1 MTPRKP
7 VTDWA
12 TDWDHLDPRWR
23 EDPYPIW
30 DKLRRSC
37 PIAHTERYQGAYL
50 PTRYE
55 DVRAIANDSTH
66 FSSRRVIVREVRP
79 EPMPSPPITSDPPH
93 HKPYKQLLLPLF
105 TAEAMTGLEP
115 KARAICNELINK
127 FIADGHCDA
136 AQQYTRH
143 IPVKVITHML
153 GVPETDSDQFIKWI
167 HEILELGITDD
178 VVLMQAVREMA
189 EYFAGHIAQRRDN
202 PERRNRSK
210 DDLISQLLEARI
222 DGKLLDDQH
231 LNGMLR
237 LLLIAGIDTTWS
249 GIGAAL
255 WHLARTPVDRDRL
268 ITEPALMAMAIEE
281 FLRAFSP
288 VTMAREVVKDTEIGG
303 CPIKAGNM
311 VLLSFPAANRDP
323 AVFPDADK
331 VIIDR
336 KENRH
341 SAFGLGI
348 HRCVGS
354 NLARLEMT
362 VAVEEWL
369 KRLRALHWPA
379 TPRGRKAPCAARV
392 SCRSNSPRR
401 RVTVISGRDCAIN
414 GVSSRHCFKWGM
426 SRVPTA
432 TAACR
437 QGFRKETI
445 AGLRHNGRSAPKAG
459 VRSTLVDRLKSS
471 HCGP

>member
-1 MTPRKP
+1 
-7 VTDWA
+7 
-12 TDWDHLDPRWR
+12 
-23 EDPYPIW
+23 
-30 DKLRRSC
+30 
-37 PIAHTERYQGAYL
+37 
-50 PTRYE
+50 
-55 DVRAIANDSTH
+55 
-66 FSSRRVIVREVRP
+66 
-79 EPMPSPPITSDPPH
+79 
-93 HKPYKQLLLPLF
+93 
-105 TAEAMTGLEP
+105 
-115 KARAICNELINK
+115 
-127 FIADGHCDA
+127 
-136 AQQYTRH
+136 
-143 IPVKVITHML
+143 
-153 GVPETDSDQFIKWI
+153 VPETDSNLFIRWI

-178 VVLMQAVREMA
+178 AVLMQAVREMA
-189 EYFAGHIAQRRDN
+189 GYFAGHIAERRDN
-202 PERRNRSK
+202 PERRNRPK

-255 WHLARTPVDRDRL
+255 WHLARTPADRDRL
-268 ITEPALMAMAIEE
+268 IAEPALMPTAIEE

-323 AVFPDADK
+323 AMFPDADK

-369 KRLRALHWPA
+369 KRI
-379 TPRGRKAPCAARV
+379 PRFTLAGDVTWSEGTVRG
-392 SCRSNSPRR
+392 PRQLP
-401 RVTVISGRDCAIN
+401 IN
-414 GVSSRHCFKWGM
+414 FSS
-426 SRVPTA
+426 
-432 TAACR
+432 
-437 QGFRKETI
+437 
-445 AGLRHNGRSAPKAG
+445 
-459 VRSTLVDRLKSS
+459 
-471 HCGP
+471 